1 MKNTFQLIGIYIL
14 VFFGVIGFSIVV
26 VELIDKP
33 KNKESKDIW
42 VGKVHYIKI
51 GDKVI
56 NYTEDSLALTP
67 DEDSLN
73 FDPIINHSHIP
84 NK

>member
-1 MKNTFQLIGIYIL
+1 MKYIYIGL
-14 VFFGVIGFSIVV
+14 ITFFVLSGIAFWVISI
-26 VELIDKP
+26 IDWP
-33 KNKESKDIW
+33 KNRNITDIW